1 MATLKAYLTHVVAD
15 ADFAG
20 YVSFDTLSSEVDT
33 ETSGSSTTSL
43 NITFQDAT
51 TFNEATVLYEVAADA
66 GTTTTT
72 GGAATK
78 SKRSLILDTS
88 RITTMQFYAGG
99 ALILDINGDGA
110 PAKYDATNDTTASI
124 VAALNDAR

>member
-1 MATLKAYLTHVVAD
+1 MLLLLMKLR
-15 ADFAG
+15 
-20 YVSFDTLSSEVDT
+20 
-33 ETSGSSTTSL
+33 
-43 NITFQDAT
+43 
-51 TFNEATVLYEVAADA
+51 VLYEVAADA

-110 PAKYDATNDTTASI
+110 PAKI
-124 VAALNDAR
+124 